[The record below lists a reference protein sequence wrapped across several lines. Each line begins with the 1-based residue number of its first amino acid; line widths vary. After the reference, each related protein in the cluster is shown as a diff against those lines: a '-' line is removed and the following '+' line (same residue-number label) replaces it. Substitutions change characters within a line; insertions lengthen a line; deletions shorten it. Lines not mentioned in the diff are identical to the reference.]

1 MQDLFL
7 FSLFVFRTIVLV
19 HQNFHQAFFLIV
31 AQVIL
36 ARTNQYLQLV
46 VAIAGVVPNQ
56 IVACGVKSVSD
67 VRKHI
72 RSWQP
77 PACHVTAERCLCDS
91 AYLAKPLLRVAVF
104 LHKFFYPPCKYCLF
118 FSCHTIPF

>member
-77 PACHVTAERCLCDS
+77 PACHVTADAAS
-91 AYLAKPLLRVAVF
+91 VIP
-104 LHKFFYPPCKYCLF
+104 HISQSLF
-118 FSCHTIPF
+118 CE